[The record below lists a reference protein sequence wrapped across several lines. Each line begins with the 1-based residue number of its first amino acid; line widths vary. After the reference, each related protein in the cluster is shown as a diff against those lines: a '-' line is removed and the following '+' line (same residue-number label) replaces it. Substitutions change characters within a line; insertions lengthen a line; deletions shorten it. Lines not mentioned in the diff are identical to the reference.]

1 MQCVINCWN
10 NHPQPVYMAT
20 QNINDIF
27 FKGLY
32 KDVWRKLIPPGLSE
46 AECDFIEQEMNIQ
59 PDARL
64 LDLMCGYGRHALPL
78 ARKGFRV
85 SAIDNAPEY
94 IEEINAK
101 GEGLAIETQ
110 VAGLMDMHLEGQYD
124 AAICM
129 GNSFCFFTRKEAVHI
144 LHHLHRHLKQGAHLM
159 INTWMLG
166 EIAIRH
172 FKEKDWFYVEDYKY
186 LVDSRYLFQPARV
199 EAEHIIIKETGE
211 TEVLQSVDYIF
222 TLSEMEALLK
232 ETGFELITV
241 YSIPKKRT
249 FKLGDSK
256 AYIIAQRQ
264 D

>member
-144 LHHLHRHLKQGAHLM
+144 LH
-159 INTWMLG
+159 
-166 EIAIRH
+166 RH

-232 ETGFELITV
+232 ETGFELLTV
-241 YSIPKKRT
+241 YSIPKKRA